1 MLSPRLIELPRFFGA
16 VATAVLAQPGL
27 HPAFRASFGLRRAL
41 CRSVSTGRIFAAAW
55 QGLLKGLGL
64 QQSLFGYGYLGLPVS
79 SWGFTLGFRFSV
91 VWSCCEGFAFSLYR
105 FSRSVPLFGFTNS
118 RLGFRIL

>member
-55 QGLLKGLGL
+55 QGLLKGLWL
-64 QQSLFGYGYLGLPVS
+64 QVDH
-79 SWGFTLGFRFSV
+79 GFRFS
-91 VWSCCEGFAFSLYR
+91 L
-105 FSRSVPLFGFTNS
+105 SVGMMV
-118 RLGFRIL
+118 RV